1 MGERL
6 PMTVAHVE
14 IRGVRSQA
22 ERGFLQSEVRGVH
35 RDLSRSAHSRLADT
49 CGDCGARLGTG
60 GLLEYSSL
68 FAQSPRRGTSA
79 VFLSHQITA
88 AGVSALR
95 LKSHLGHERSDPT
108 SVGVEGVQLEKHNG
122 THLWSTT
129 RPWCRLTLD
138 GVSWLNRRHVWSVGP
153 AGPARGLQRIYR
165 WRPQWPTPSAGA
177 RRARC

>member
-35 RDLSRSAHSRLADT
+35 HDLSRSAHSRLTDT
-49 CGDCGARLGTG
+49 CGDCGARLGTMSG
-60 GLLEYSSL
+60 GLLESSGL

-79 VFLSHQITA
+79 VLLSHQITA

-95 LKSHLGHERSDPT
+95 LM
-108 SVGVEGVQLEKHNG
+108 
-122 THLWSTT
+122 
-129 RPWCRLTLD
+129 
-138 GVSWLNRRHVWSVGP
+138 
-153 AGPARGLQRIYR
+153 
-165 WRPQWPTPSAGA
+165 
-177 RRARC
+177 